1 MMTNRTYP
9 SRPAAGGRDS
19 GPSYDQVLKEVR
31 NAGMISTHT
40 FVEVPPTAQNE
51 YLCVI
56 RAEVIMPSLREND
69 SNRHYSGLGAAYPR
83 KNGANVIHGVSNPS
97 FYIHIAESRAKKR
110 AWMDALGRGDGLEE
124 SIREEVF
131 VERANVT
138 RDRSSTQ
145 DAEYRVALPVAAS
158 PVWRIREDIAR
169 RISTFSGISEQDAMN
184 LTREEAEQHVQKIRE
199 HLASQNSSE
208 T

>member
-1 MMTNRTYP
+1 MTNRTYP
-9 SRPAAGGRDS
+9 SRPIPGGRDS

-40 FVEVPPTAQNE
+40 FVEVSPTALNE

-131 VERANVT
+131 VERANVA
-138 RDRSSTQ
+138 RDRPVIQ
-145 DAEYRVALPVAAS
+145 DVATPA
-158 PVWRIREDIAR
+158 WRIKEETAR
-169 RISTFSGISEQDAMN
+169 RISVFSGISEHDAMN
-184 LTREEAEQHVQKIRE
+184 LTRDEAEKHVQKIRE
-199 HLASQNSSE
+199 HLASQNSADS
-208 T
+208 